1 MQLGCALAFIAAAWW
16 DLGIAH
22 TVSKDCIMKMIFPL
36 LLLCATS
43 ALAWETPAR
52 GSADRKGL
60 MDALRP
66 QAEKALGAPVEFV
79 IEQARVAGNVAFV
92 MASPQRPGGKEIN
105 LDATPMAQR
114 GEYYPDM
121 MDGGN
126 IDALLQKS
134 GKTWVAMQFTIG
146 ATDAWW
152 SDPAFCATYM
162 AVIPEVCP

>member
-1 MQLGCALAFIAAAWW
+1 MRVGCTLAFTAAAWW

-22 TVSKDCIMKMIFPL
+22 GVSKDRIMKMILPL
-36 LLLCATS
+36 FVIL
-43 ALAWETPAR
+43 ALPVSAWETPAR

-66 QAEKALGAPVEFV
+66 KVEEALGAPVEFM
-79 IEQARVAGNVAFV
+79 IEDARVSGDVAFV
-92 MASPQRPGGKEIN
+92 MVSPQRPGGKAID
-105 LDATPMAQR
+105 LSATPMAQR
-114 GEYYPDM
+114 GDYYPDM

-134 GKTWVAMQFTIG
+134 GKTWVAMEFTIG
-146 ATDAWW
+146 ATEAWW
-152 SDPAFCATYM
+152 SDPTFCVTYA